1 MKKHFSTIKKWKFHF
16 SRGEKSEGRRSGTVG
31 RLTLTQ
37 IDAFYVPSMASPTN
51 FFSPQNKRVWK
62 AGRNSY
68 TQALWYQKIKTSPC
82 HILNKKS
89 TGTTKTQREL
99 CWQNRKFEADY
110 FISGNCIEKV
120 QESRQRVMRRVY
132 TKDFERRKRLSII
145 IEDEENYEDEESYDV
160 VVLSSNCNFV
170 CKCGLL
176 ALRGLPFRRTKFSWF
191 PNAKMDTIN
200 NTHI

>member
-1 MKKHFSTIKKWKFHF
+1 MHAHVYTTFHTIKSGRVRSLYSSLAVGFLKPWLVIFLVLKMKKHFSTIKKWKFYFSTIKRWKFHF

-99 CWQNRKFEADY
+99 CWHNRKFEADY

-120 QESRQRVMRRVY
+120 QESRQRVTRRVY

-145 IEDEENYEDEESYDV
+145 IEDE
-160 VVLSSNCNFV
+160 
-170 CKCGLL
+170 
-176 ALRGLPFRRTKFSWF
+176 
-191 PNAKMDTIN
+191 
-200 NTHI
+200 